1 MTLRSCAP
9 ARFCASAARL
19 GASKADG
26 HVIGALLT
34 LCCASLASS
43 HAGFEVVVSSLV
55 NCLRVA
61 IAFVVAN
68 AAQSCAFAHMVV
80 ALALGGAFL
89 A

>member
-1 MTLRSCAP
+1 
-9 ARFCASAARL
+9 
-19 GASKADG
+19 
-26 HVIGALLT
+26 
-34 LCCASLASS
+34 
-43 HAGFEVVVSSLV
+43 VSSLV

-80 ALALGGAFL
+80 ALALGGAFQ